1 MFSRQERTRYTRP
14 QFQQAFIKF
23 TVEYLFYLTL
33 LITTGLSTIGD
44 PSCQNRLRGNEA
56 TFSMNEATN
65 DRRLHQEFRTRFSF
79 SRGNRGM
86 LKAATA
92 TTNSL
97 NYISQ
102 MIFPN
107 DTERYNRII
116 KINAMLWSSSVKSNR
131 FRLTDWDVLS
141 LNLSRIN
148 DKASSMIKFSP
159 EYSKFEWY
167 LVDRAQYE
175 AFAIEAFVNTGWR
188 NKNYI

>member
-1 MFSRQERTRYTRP
+1 MGRISMFLRQERTRYTRP

-33 LITTGLSTIGD
+33 LITTGLCTIGD
-44 PSCQNRLRGNEA
+44 LSCQNR
-56 TFSMNEATN
+56 TMNEATN
-65 DRRLHQEFRTRFSF
+65 DRRLHQEFRTRFSL
-79 SRGNRGM
+79 SRRNRGT

-116 KINAMLWSSSVKSNR
+116 KINAMLWSNSVKSNR
-131 FRLTDWDVLS
+131 FRLADWDVLS

-159 EYSKFEWY
+159 EYRKFEWY
-167 LVDRAQYE
+167 LVDGAQYE
-175 AFAIEAFVNTGWR
+175 AFAIEAFVDTGWR